1 MLGAFLF
8 KLSTGIFAM
17 TEPET
22 TLTPSMTKSYLS
34 LKLGKAVKT
43 GSRSQGY
50 IHYRILKEHDQ
61 PFLHI
66 AIVGNDG
73 GGCYS
78 KEIVPF
84 NKVQLCLEK
93 AGTNKTVASKLF
105 ASAFVGKSANNAGF
119 MAAILR
125 TENLLMPAPNSL
137 HQHVIQADWATWKT
151 SMLALASTAE
161 HFQPEPPKARVSQ
174 KAIKEEPNHEDSQFQ
189 QQDNQDSFIATDIA
203 SSAHTVTGTGDD
215 NNLSDEQM
223 ELLQQSA
230 LNPNTLEIEP
240 DETINTLLDKQQG
253 KKNRTI
259 KRPHPTG
266 QESQYDSALQ
276 P

>member
-1 MLGAFLF
+1 
-8 KLSTGIFAM
+8 M

-22 TLTPSMTKSYLS
+22 TLKPSITKSYLS
-34 LKLGKAVKT
+34 LKLGRAAKT

-50 IHYRILKEHDQ
+50 IHYRILKDIDQ
-61 PFLHI
+61 ELLHI
-66 AIVGNDG
+66 AIVANDG

-78 KEIVPF
+78 KEIIPF
-84 NKVQLCLEK
+84 DKIELCLQK
-93 AGTNKTVASKLF
+93 TDINKPIASKIF
-105 ASAFVGKSANNAGF
+105 EQAFIGKSANNAGF

-174 KAIKEEPNHEDSQFQ
+174 KAIKEEPNHEDSQSQ
-189 QQDNQDSFIATDIA
+189 QQDNQDTFLATDNVT
-203 SSAHTVTGTGDD
+203 SAHTITRSGDD
-215 NNLSDEQM
+215 NNISDEQM

-230 LNPNTLEIEP
+230 FNPNITSEDTLEIEP

-259 KRPHPTG
+259 KRPHPTV

-276 P
+276 S